1 MTGSQLPR
9 RSPVL
14 PAILSTLI
22 PGLGQGFLRRW
33 YRGIAI
39 LLAILVVAGM
49 TIWYSEPFWY
59 FAPAGMWLWNIWDA
73 ASLARRD
80 NPRTILI
87 PVLLGLVAAFGIGWQ
102 VVQIDFASAS
112 MDRAIAVA
120 RPMLRPD
127 FIELRRE
134 LNPMKVPFY
143 VPCPASE
150 TAPVARLEIDG
161 KIATAMPDCAS
172 ATDEVLVTVTGM
184 WPDTD
189 TRIWWETAIGDHM
202 MLGGNENSMLV
213 VRSDANGTL
222 STTIHVPL
230 NILIAQPDKT
240 LSLEHKIHFDQYR
253 ATGGYQ
259 LSVNGGY
266 VVDGMLQ
273 TITMALMATTLA
285 IVVAVPISF
294 LAARN
299 LMSANPVTFAIYVVV
314 RTILN
319 IVRSIESLIIA
330 IVFVVIVGLGPF
342 AGVMAMAIH
351 SVAALAKLYS
361 EVIEGIDPGPIE
373 AIRATGANWVQV
385 VRYGVIPQIVPPFTA
400 FTIYRW
406 DINIRSS
413 TIIGFV
419 GGGGIGFY
427 LIEWIRINDLRGVS
441 AAFIAIAV
449 VVVLLDFL
457 SAKVRERL
465 I

>member
-1 MTGSQLPR
+1 MTASSK

-14 PAILSTLI
+14 PTLLSALI
-22 PGLGQGFLRRW
+22 PGLGHGILRRW
-33 YRGIAI
+33 YRGVAI
-39 LLAILVVAGM
+39 LLSILVMVGMVA
-49 TIWYSEPFWY
+49 WYGKPGWY
-59 FAPAGMWLWNIWDA
+59 FAPAAMWLWNIWDA
-73 ASLARRD
+73 FSLAKGLR
-80 NPRTILI
+80 PRSVAI
-87 PVLLGLVAAFGIGWQ
+87 PALVALIAAYGIGWQ

-112 MDRAIAVA
+112 LERALSVA
-120 RPMLRPD
+120 RPMLHPD
-127 FIELRRE
+127 FIDARTES
-134 LNPMKVPFY
+134 NKMWTPFH
-143 VPCPASE
+143 VPCPATGTVAPATREDGSK
-150 TAPVARLEIDG
+150 TAS
-161 KIATAMPDCAS
+161 ATPDCAG
-172 ATDEVLVTVTGM
+172 ATDAVVVTVTGL

-189 TRIWWETAIGDHM
+189 TQIWWETAIGDHN
-202 MLGGNENSMLV
+202 MLGGTNENAMLV
-213 VRSDANGTL
+213 VRTDANGTL
-222 STTIHVPL
+222 TTTIHVPL

-240 LSLEHKIHFDQYR
+240 LSLQHKIHFDQYR
-253 ATGGYQ
+253 PTGGYQ

-285 IVVAVPISF
+285 IFLAIPISF

-299 LMSANPVTFAIYVVV
+299 LMSGNPVTFAIYVIV

-330 IVFVVIVGLGPF
+330 IVFVIIVGLGPF
-342 AGVMAMAIH
+342 AGVLALAVH

-373 AIRATGANWVQV
+373 AIRATGANWIQV

-406 DINIRSS
+406 DINVRAS

-427 LIEWIRINDLRGVS
+427 LVEWIRINDFGGVS

-449 VVVLLDFL
+449 VVILLDYV
-457 SAKVRERL
+457 SAKIRERL
-465 I
+465 V